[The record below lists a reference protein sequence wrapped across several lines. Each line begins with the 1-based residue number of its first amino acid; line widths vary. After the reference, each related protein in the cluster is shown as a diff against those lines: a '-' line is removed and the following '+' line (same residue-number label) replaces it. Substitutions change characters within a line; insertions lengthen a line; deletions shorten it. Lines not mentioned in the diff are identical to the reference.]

1 MKIKKL
7 IISSLSLF
15 TLVAVL
21 PACNKSFIDVTPQG
35 IVPVSTYYTTE
46 IDIKTALNGVYSSLR
61 PIYNEQYGFGE
72 VPSDNTETYSE
83 SEVLYG
89 EEDKLTWAATS
100 TNLQNA
106 YTRFYA
112 TIAYANIVLGHVG
125 TPVMTQ
131 ANRDSYTGQAKFLR
145 ALMYFN
151 LVRMFGGVPLILTEI
166 TSEQQAYTYNRAT
179 SAAVYAQIEKDLTE
193 AAAVLPAS
201 YTGTDIGRATSIA
214 ANALLGKVYMFE
226 NKFTQAEA
234 ILATVSATAGTL
246 IPYNQVFGLGNDN
259 NKDIIFSVQYI
270 SGGFSEGN
278 TFARGFVP
286 QPSGTTITTSVTGNS
301 NNIGTADLYRA
312 FEPGDARLATSIGIY
327 NSGTLVYYYAKKFV
341 YSSVTGVS
349 EGDNDWPVLRYG
361 DIILLYAEA
370 LNENGKTTDALTQ
383 LNLVRTRATLTPK
396 LGLSQ
401 EDARTAI
408 RNERRVELCFEA
420 ERWFDLVRWGTYVQV
435 MTAFKANNRSANGTI
450 GNVVSTLNLFP
461 IPLREIQL
469 NPNLTQNP
477 GYL

>member
-1 MKIKKL
+1 MKIKK
-7 IISSLSLF
+7 IISSI
-15 TLVAVL
+15 LVVAFAMVL
-21 PACNKSFIDVTPQG
+21 PSCTKSFVDITPQA
-35 IVPVSTYYTTE
+35 IVPVTTYYNTE
-46 IDIKTALNGVYSSLR
+46 IDIQTALNGAYSSLR

-72 VPSDNTETYSE
+72 VPSDNTQTYGE

-89 EEDKLTWAATS
+89 EEDKLTWTATS
-100 TNLQNA
+100 TNIQNA
-106 YTRFYA
+106 WARFYS

-125 TPVMTQ
+125 TPVMAQ
-131 ANRDSYTGQAKFLR
+131 ANRDRYIGQAKFLR

-151 LVRMFGGVPLILTEI
+151 LVRMFGGVPLVLTEI

-179 SAAVYAQIEKDLTE
+179 AAEVYAQIEKDLTE

-201 YTGTDIGRATSIA
+201 YIGTDIGRATSIA
-214 ANALLGKVYMFE
+214 ANGLLGKVYMFE

-234 ILATVSATAGTL
+234 ILATVAATAGTL
-246 IPYNQVFGLGNDN
+246 IPYDQVFGLGKDN
-259 NKDIIFSVQYI
+259 NKDIIFSVQYLG
-270 SGGFSEGN
+270 GGFSEGN

-301 NNIGTADLYRA
+301 NNVGTVSLYNA
-312 FEPGDARLATSIGIY
+312 FEPGDSRLATSIGVFT
-327 NSGTLVYYYAKKFV
+327 SGSIVYYYAKKFI

-361 DIILLYAEA
+361 DVILLYAEA
-370 LNENGKTTDALTQ
+370 LNENGKTPEALTQ
-383 LNLVRTRATLTPK
+383 LNLVRSRATLAPK

-401 EDARTAI
+401 SNARTAI
-408 RNERRVELCFEA
+408 RDERRVELCFEA
-420 ERWFDLVRWGTYVQV
+420 ERWFDLVRWNTYVQV
-435 MTAFKANNRSANGTI
+435 MTAFKASPGSVNGTI
-450 GNVVSTLNLFP
+450 SNIVPTLNLYP

-477 GYL
+477 GY

>member
-1 MKIKKL
+1 MKINKL
-7 IISSLSLF
+7 IISTLSIF
-15 TLVAVL
+15 IVTAVL
-21 PACNKSFIDVTPQG
+21 PACKKSFVNLTPQG
-35 IVPVSTYYTTE
+35 IVPVSTYYNTE
-46 IDIKTALNGVYSSLR
+46 IDIKSALTGVYSSLR

-72 VPSDNTETYSE
+72 VPSDNTETYGE

-89 EEDKLTWAATS
+89 EEDKLTWTSQS

-106 YTRFYA
+106 WARYYA

-125 TPVMTQ
+125 TPIMTQ

-151 LVRMFGGVPLILTEI
+151 LVRMFGGVPLVLTEI
-166 TSEQQAYTYNRAT
+166 TSEQQAYTYNRA
-179 SAAVYAQIEKDLTE
+179 SAADVYAQIEKDLTE

-214 ANALLGKVYMFE
+214 ANGLLGKVYMFE
-226 NKFTQAEA
+226 NKFIQAEA
-234 ILATVSATAGTL
+234 ILAPVVATAGTL
-246 IPYNQVFGLGNDN
+246 IPYSQAFGLGNDN
-259 NKDIIFSVQYI
+259 SKEIIFSVQYLG
-270 SGGFSEGN
+270 GGFSEGN

-301 NNIGTADLYRA
+301 NNVGTADLYKA
-312 FEPGDARLATSIGIY
+312 FEAGDNRLATSIGIY
-327 NSGTLVYYYAKKFV
+327 TSGTLVYYYAKKFI
-341 YSSVTGVS
+341 YPSVTGVS

-361 DIILLYAEA
+361 DVILLYAEA
-370 LNENGKTTDALTQ
+370 LNENTKTNEALIQ
-383 LNLVRTRATLTPK
+383 LNLVRTRAGLVSK

-401 EDARTAI
+401 ADTRTAI

-420 ERWFDLVRWGTYVQV
+420 ERWFDLIRWGINVQV
-435 MTAFKANNRSANGTI
+435 MTAFKANNKSANGTI
-450 GNVVSTLNLFP
+450 GAVLATQNLYP

-469 NPNLTQNP
+469 NPKLTQNP
-477 GYL
+477 GYN

>member
-7 IISSLSLF
+7 IISSISILALA
-15 TLVAVL
+15 VVL
-21 PACNKSFIDVTPQG
+21 PSCNKSFVDITPQG
-35 IVPVSTYYTTE
+35 IVPVSTYYNTE
-46 IDIKTALNGVYSSLR
+46 IDIKAALNGTYSSLR

-72 VPSDNTETYSE
+72 ITSDNTQTYGE

-89 EEDKLTWAATS
+89 EEDKLTWNATS

-106 YTRFYA
+106 WQRFYA

-125 TPVMTQ
+125 TPVMSQ

-151 LVRMFGGVPLILTEI
+151 LVRMFGGVPLVLTEI

-179 SAAVYAQIEKDLTE
+179 TAAVYAQIEKDLTE

-214 ANALLGKVYMFE
+214 ANGLLGKVYMFE
-226 NKFTQAEA
+226 NKFAQAET
-234 ILATVSATAGTL
+234 ILAPVVASAGTL

-270 SGGFSEGN
+270 GGGYGEGN

-286 QPSGTTITTSVTGNS
+286 QPSGTTITASVTGNS
-301 NNIGTADLYRA
+301 NNVGTSSLYNA
-312 FEPGDARLATSIGIY
+312 FEPGDSRLATSIGVFT
-327 NSGTLVYYYAKKFV
+327 SGSLVYYYAKKFI

-349 EGDNDWPVLRYG
+349 EGDNDWPILRYG
-361 DIILLYAEA
+361 DVILLYAEA
-370 LNENGKTTDALTQ
+370 LNENGKTLEALTQ
-383 LNLVRTRATLTPK
+383 LNLVRTRANLAPK
-396 LGLSQ
+396 LGLIQ
-401 EDARTAI
+401 ADARTAI

-435 MTAFKANNRSANGTI
+435 MTAFKTSPGAINGTI
-450 GNVVSTLNLFP
+450 GNISATLNLFP

-477 GYL
+477 GY